1 MTVILTD
8 ALGVDEWLL
17 ATSCRLMPA
26 GWVTGLAGSG
36 GGRVETL
43 LRPGL
48 SVVVAA
54 ARLLTQENT
63 FNSFEPTTNLGLCK
77 QISSLAIITTR
88 DIPLGK

>member
-1 MTVILTD
+1 MRVILTD
-8 ALGVDEWLL
+8 ALVVGEWLL

-26 GWVTGLAGSG
+26 GRMTGLAGSG

-48 SVVVAA
+48 PVVVAA

-63 FNSFEPTTNLGLCK
+63 FHFFEPTTDLGLCK
-77 QISSLAIITTR
+77 
-88 DIPLGK
+88 